1 MSSQLSLFYAKNWGL
16 AREQSETQ
24 GHRED
29 DCLLSVVA
37 AEKVGGIGMHIMMNY
52 IRLGFMVE
60 YTEVYDLE
68 GKESLLP
75 IE

>member
-1 MSSQLSLFYAKNWGL
+1 M
-16 AREQSETQ
+16 
-24 GHRED
+24 
-29 DCLLSVVA
+29 A